1 MIVNNAKKTLNP
13 YAEKGKK
20 GIKKGNPGRPK
31 GAKDKIA
38 RTAKQ
43 NIEKVVEE
51 LGGWKAILKWAQKNQ
66 RNEGLV
72 YGWYFKMLPSN
83 VTIDGDLN
91 VVYQVSEKF
100 LPKTGNENAKK

>member
-1 MIVNNAKKTLNP
+1 MSKEQKYNSNN
-13 YAEKGKK
+13 YAELKSGKRPK
-20 GIKKGNPGRPK
+20 FKRGNPGRPK

-83 VTIDGDLN
+83 VTVDGDLN
-91 VVYQVSEKF
+91 VTYQVSDKF
-100 LPKTGNENAKK
+100 LPKTGDDKK